1 MQNRGKTSP
10 GDKTDLDVIVAARD
24 AAKNQSKGL
33 TFLHSINQSVNDPIN
48 CFPNRQSQVGIE
60 RVFWEKSIGLDD
72 PGMLAFKRMFESL
85 EIDLE
90 RHLYRIKDIPKRQL
104 KQVINCF

>member
-24 AAKNQSKGL
+24 AAKNQSEGL

-48 CFPNRQSQVGIE
+48 CFRNRQSQVGIE